1 MIVQKMIENI
11 ESIRLL
17 ADIAIIL
24 FTALIFGYV
33 ASKLKQPVIV
43 GYILAGIVIGPYL
56 FGFIGEMEEVRVL
69 AQIGVT
75 LLLFVVGLEF
85 SPQTMKEIWKVSVFG
100 GIAQMGIVF
109 LAGLGV
115 GMFFGMGLVQSVFL
129 GSILAISST
138 IVVIQVLQNLGE
150 ERELAGRIMIGLL
163 IVQDVGVIIFVTL
176 LSNIF
181 LVPGGDL
188 SDYILPLIT
197 TFAFVSLIMLVGK
210 TVLPRFLDAM
220 TQVDNK
226 SLFLVAILV
235 ISLGTASV
243 AYLLGIPLA
252 LGSFLAGLVLAESR
266 YGLEV
271 VNKIRP
277 LRDVFIIIFFVSI
290 GMTLNIFLLAGNPTL
305 LILLIVV
312 MVFCKFTVFFV
323 FTKIFR
329 YTSKTAL
336 KVGLGLIQVGEFSF
350 IMAELGYLEGAISS
364 ELYSYVIVIALVTIM
379 ITPYSIRYSDN
390 IYGFLR
396 NFDLLSRTVNRLFS
410 TAKEKTV
417 FDERRE
423 MKDHVVLIGYGTVGH
438 LTVDTLIKARKEFV
452 IIDYDPSKMKYF
464 EELNFPY
471 IYGDATSSHILERA
485 NVDKASLVVV
495 TIPGERDVRT
505 IVDKINE
512 MNPGCG
518 TIARVHS
525 EELKE
530 DMATK
535 ACEVVYPEVL
545 GSKEVVKKVKSRL
558 E

>member
-1 MIVQKMIENI
+1 MIENI

-17 ADIAIIL
+17 VDIAIIL

-43 GYILAGIVIGPYL
+43 GYILAGIIIGPYL
-56 FGFIGEMEEVRVL
+56 FGFIGETEEVHVL

-100 GIAQMGIVF
+100 GIAEMAIVF
-109 LAGLGV
+109 LAGFGA

-181 LVPGGDL
+181 LVPGGSL

-197 TFAFVSLIMLVGK
+197 TFAFVSLILLVGK

-220 TQVDNK
+220 SQVDNR

-235 ISLGTASV
+235 ISLGTASI

-277 LRDVFIIIFFVSI
+277 LRDVFIIIFFVSV
-290 GMTLNIFLLAGNPTL
+290 GMTLNIFLLGGNPTL
-305 LILLIVV
+305 IILLIVV
-312 MVFCKFTVFFV
+312 MVVCKFTVFFV
-323 FTKIFR
+323 FTKIFG

-364 ELYSYVIVIALVTIM
+364 ELYSYVIVIALVTIIM
-379 ITPYSIRYSDN
+379 TPYSIRYSDN

-396 NFDLLSRTVNRLFS
+396 KFEFLSRTVNRLFP
-410 TAKEKTV
+410 TAKEMKT
-417 FDERRE
+417 FSERRE

-438 LTVDTLIKARKEFV
+438 LTVDTLVKARKDFV
-452 IIDYDPSKMKYF
+452 ILDYDPSKMKYL

-471 IYGDATSSHILERA
+471 IYGDATSSHILKRA
-485 NVDKASLVVV
+485 NVDNASLIVV

-505 IVDKINE
+505 IVDKVNE
-512 MNPGCG
+512 MNRSCG

-530 DMATK
+530 DMETE

-545 GSKEVVKKVKSRL
+545 GGKAVVEEVEKRI
-558 E
+558 